1 MQMLEITFCMYDFW
15 VRVNEG
21 VEYSVSDGVVE
32 LGRNV
37 NVKIWH
43 KLRFNDV
50 CMHLNVLN

>member
-1 MQMLEITFCMYDFW
+1 MQMLEITFCMYMYDFW

-37 NVKIWH
+37 NVKI
-43 KLRFNDV
+43 
-50 CMHLNVLN
+50 

>member
-37 NVKIWH
+37 NVKI
-43 KLRFNDV
+43 
-50 CMHLNVLN
+50 